1 MQFFQFIKMDNRDG
15 MILSLYDSGLTLRE
29 IIDKGDYNLKAY
41 IMMNRSK
48 ITAMI
53 SNWDRYNGINRRDQ
67 TWNGGWQKKNER

>member
-1 MQFFQFIKMDNRDG
+1 MDNRDG

-41 IMMNRSK
+41 IMMNSSK

-53 SNWDRYNGINRRDQ
+53 RNWDRYNGIHRKA
-67 TWNGGWQKKNER
+67 GWGR